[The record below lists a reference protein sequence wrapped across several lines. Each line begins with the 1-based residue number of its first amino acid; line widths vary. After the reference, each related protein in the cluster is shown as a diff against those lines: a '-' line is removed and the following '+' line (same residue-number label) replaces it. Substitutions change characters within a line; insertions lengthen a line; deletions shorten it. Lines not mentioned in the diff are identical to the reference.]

1 MGLWFELANLLSFGA
16 LGFIRD
22 VMEAKKQFDNK
33 ILEYVNKINS
43 DAEKDSKNEICKNL
57 SNSLYEFSKYVMENY
72 KSESNDARS
81 IKKGTFKWRVAS
93 ILKELDSA
101 WQENEKS
108 LIKSDSS
115 KSKNVK
121 LIREET

>member
-1 MGLWFELANLLSFGA
+1 
-16 LGFIRD
+16 
-22 VMEAKKQFDNK
+22 
-33 ILEYVNKINS
+33 
-43 DAEKDSKNEICKNL
+43 
-57 SNSLYEFSKYVMENY
+57 MENY